1 MLIVRLLVLAS
12 LPILDLAVGFE
23 VSENFRTRHCGEE
36 FCWSLLIIAANA
48 LLSWAAVYFALFL
61 LAIAAA
67 RMPSVILRGP
77 LPMIFSLPLI
87 LLITILLMQCSWSWF
102 LGLNFGFLPSTDIVV
117 FLVENLA
124 RIPRHLL
131 QTAPAETIGLTLA
144 VLLLSFALVQL
155 FFDPARR
162 MKQPMGTGLVFAA
175 LMVTAFG
182 AYLSAPHAR
191 AKFSAIAF
199 NKMLLVRL
207 DPSQADYV
215 LNTALEKTFIPR
227 LPSPPIAKADG
238 DHPVIVVLVES
249 LRRDLIHTDP
259 TPIPFLKSLA
269 EGDGIFFDKAY
280 ATASHSN
287 YADVAFWYSRYPM
300 RSLNL
305 QSYPTD
311 AGYRGTS
318 IFKLM
323 KEHGYT
329 TGYIS
334 SQNELWGEMINWL
347 NVPAEVDYFYHSE
360 NFRGKTWYSQGGGLA
375 GMIRMGMATA
385 GKIEDSQTL
394 KIATRWIEGLA
405 NKQRFFLGM
414 NLQNTH
420 FSYVIPPGGARPYQP
435 SEIGSGALYYL
446 WPAALKTVVR
456 NRYLN
461 AVHNLDQELSA
472 FAAALKAWNLWDEA
486 LVVIVG
492 DSGEAFHEHGFGN
505 HSGPMYDEVMRTFV
519 MVKPPRNSDLP
530 RDSFQGAVSHL
541 DITATIP
548 DILGMEVPASFQGRP
563 VFQPGGSRPVFMHS
577 NALVK
582 QTGLV
587 HWPWKLLKTYYPFEK
602 TELYDLIQDPGERKN
617 LADLESASA
626 HRLSEQLD
634 LWISRHLLYY
644 SAPEYYGRYNPPK

>member
-1 MLIVRLLVLAS
+1 MFVVRLLVLAS
-12 LPILDLAVGFE
+12 LPVTDLVIGFL
-23 VSENFRTRHCGEE
+23 VSKNFRTRHCGDE

-48 LLSWAAVYFALFL
+48 ALTWAVLYFALFL

-67 RMPSVILRGP
+67 RVPSILLRGP
-77 LPMIFSLPLI
+77 LALLLTLLAAT
-87 LLITILLMQCSWSWF
+87 LLIQGAFTWS
-102 LGLNFGFLPSTDIVV
+102 LGLTSGFLPSTDIVV
-117 FLVENLA
+117 FLIDNLA
-124 RIPRHLL
+124 RIPQHLL
-131 QTAPAETIGLTLA
+131 QTAPAMTLGIIFTT
-144 VLLLSFALVQL
+144 LLFSFAVTKL
-155 FFDPARR
+155 FFGPARR
-162 MKQPMGTGLVFAA
+162 MNQPRGASLIFAA
-175 LMVTAFG
+175 LMAAALG
-182 AYLSAPHAR
+182 AYLSAPYAA

-207 DPSQADYV
+207 DPSHADYV
-215 LNTALEKTFIPR
+215 VDRALEKTFVTRP
-227 LPSPPIAKADG
+227 PSAPIGKADG
-238 DHPVIVVLVES
+238 DHPVIVILVES
-249 LRRDLIHTDP
+249 LRRDLIEMAP

-305 QSYPTD
+305 QHYPTD

-334 SQNELWGEMINWL
+334 SQNELWGKMINWL

-360 NFRGKTWYSQGGGLA
+360 NFEGDTWYHKADRKGIGQL
-375 GMIRMGMATA
+375 IRMGIATA

-394 KIATRWIEGLA
+394 KIAARWIEGLG
-405 NKQRFFLGM
+405 NKRRFFLGM

-435 SEIGSGALYYL
+435 SEIESGALYYL
-446 WPAALKTVVR
+446 WPAALKSVVR

-461 AVHNLDQELSA
+461 AVHNLDRELSA
-472 FAAALKAWNLWDEA
+472 FAATLKARNLWDEA

-519 MVKPPRNSDLP
+519 MVKPPKNSTLP
-530 RDSFQGAVSHL
+530 RDTFQDAVSHL

-548 DILGMEVPASFQGRP
+548 GILGMPVPASFQGRP
-563 VFQPGGSRPVFMHS
+563 LFQPGGRRPVFMHS

-582 QTGLV
+582 QNGLV
-587 HWPWKLLKTYYPFEK
+587 QWPWKLLKTYYPFEK
-602 TELYDLIQDPGERKN
+602 TELYNLNHDPGETRN
-617 LADLESASA
+617 LATLESANA
-626 HRLSEQLD
+626 ARLSSQLD
-634 LWISRHLLYY
+634 LWINRHLLYY
-644 SAPEYYGRYNPPK
+644 SAPEFYSRYNPPK